1 MSVDSTA
8 ILKIKGLDRRCLSRI
23 VIAFR
28 LSFRLRPVHEPQRPR
43 SESLERPRRLA
54 RFELTDSRDDPRRP
68 LSAVR
73 GGS

>member
-28 LSFRLRPVHEPQRPR
+28 LSFRLRPGT
-43 SESLERPRRLA
+43 SLKGREVSLLGA
-54 RFELTDSRDDPRRP
+54 RGAWHA
-68 LSAVR
+68 LS
-73 GGS
+73 